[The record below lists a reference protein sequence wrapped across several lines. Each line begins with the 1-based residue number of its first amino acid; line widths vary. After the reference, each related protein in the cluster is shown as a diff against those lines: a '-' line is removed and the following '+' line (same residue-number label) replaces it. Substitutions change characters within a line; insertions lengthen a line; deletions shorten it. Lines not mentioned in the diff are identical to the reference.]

1 METAESKKKILVID
15 DDEIHLSMAQAI
27 LSKMYDVIIAKTG
40 KEAIT
45 LLLDGVIPCLILLD
59 IIMPHMDG
67 WETYN
72 KLKGLSLLK
81 DCPIVFVT
89 SLDGADDRENAR
101 RLGAAGYITKP
112 FETEDFLD
120 KVNNII
126 ANSTFEC

>member
-1 METAESKKKILVID
+1 MEKAEAKKKILVID
-15 DDEIHLSMAQAI
+15 DDEIHLSMAQNI
-27 LSKMYDVIIAKTG
+27 LGKKYDVIISKTG
-40 KEAIT
+40 KEAINI
-45 LLLDGVIPCLILLD
+45 LLNGVIPCLILLD

-89 SLDGADDRENAR
+89 SLDGADNRENAK

-112 FETEDFLD
+112 FKTEDFLEQ
-120 KVNNII
+120 VNSILT
-126 ANSTFEC
+126 NSTFEC